1 MHWTWIGRLA
11 PAILSAVLA
20 AQDLKEF
27 EKKITEFSLP
37 NGLHFIV
44 LRRPLAPVVSMVT
57 YVNVGSANDT
67 SGKTGLAHM
76 LEHMA
81 FKGTDSLGTS
91 NWLEEKKTLASIEQI
106 YDKLE
111 AERNKGPRGSKEAAA
126 KLEADLKA
134 AIEKANGF
142 VVKEAYSTLIQENG
156 GVGMNAG
163 TSVDST
169 TYFYSLPSN
178 RLELWFLLTS
188 KVFRQPVMREF
199 YKERDVVREER
210 RMRIESSAQGKMQE
224 TLQMSAFLAH
234 PQRTLIGFS
243 SDIEGLRAKDSEA
256 FFRQHYVPS
265 NMVMVLAG
273 DVDPVKARALAATY
287 FSSLPTGPTPPRVTT
302 EEPKQEGERR
312 ITIETPSQPLIFFGY
327 KRPAAS
333 HPDDA
338 ALNVLANALSS
349 GRTGTLYK
357 ELVEQKKISLAALA
371 SPNFASQK
379 YPGLFMFLAAP
390 SPGKTIDENE
400 KAILEIVERV
410 KKEKYGEEVLSR
422 VKNQV
427 RAGLVR
433 GLESNF
439 GMAIQLASNYM
450 LYGDWRRMFT
460 AIQEIEKVTAE
471 DVRRVAETHF
481 VEAQKSA
488 VFTKAPAAK
497 KEESK

>member
-1 MHWTWIGRLA
+1 MDRRWSWRLA
-11 PAILSAVLA
+11 LLVLPLCLA

-27 EKKITEFSLP
+27 EKKITEFTLP
-37 NGLHFIV
+37 NGLHFII
-44 LRRPLAPVVSMVT
+44 LNRPQAPVVSMVT

-67 SGKTGLAHM
+67 TGKTGLAHM

-81 FKGTDSLGTS
+81 FKGTDTLGTK
-91 NWLEEKKTLASIEQI
+91 NWPEEKKTLALIEQI

-111 AERNKGPRGSKEAAA
+111 AERNKGPRGSKEAIE
-126 KLEADLKA
+126 KLQAELKA
-134 AIEKANGF
+134 AIDKANGF
-142 VVKEAYSTLIQENG
+142 VEKEAYSTLIQENG

-178 RLELWFLLTS
+178 RLEMWFLLTS
-188 KVFRQPVMREF
+188 QVFKQPVMREF

-210 RMRIESSAQGKMQE
+210 RMRIESNSQGKMQE
-224 TLQMSAFLAH
+224 TLQMTAFLAH

-243 SDIEGLRAKDSEA
+243 SDIESLRAKDSEA
-256 FFRQHYVPS
+256 FFKQYYVPS

-273 DVDPVKARALAATY
+273 DVNPTEAKRLADTY
-287 FSSLPTGPTPPRVTT
+287 FGAMAAGVTPPRVIT

-312 ITIETPSQPLIFFGY
+312 IAIETPSQPLIFFGY
-327 KRPAAS
+327 KRPAAT

-338 ALNVLANALSS
+338 ALNVLSSALSS

-357 ELVEQKKISLAALA
+357 ELVEQKKIALAAIA
-371 SPNFASQK
+371 APNFTSQK

-390 SPGKTIDENE
+390 GVGKTIEENE
-400 KAILEIVERV
+400 KAILEVVERV
-410 KKEKYGEEVLSR
+410 KKEKFDDAVLSR
-422 VKNQV
+422 VKNKV

-439 GMAIQLASNYM
+439 GMAMQLASNYM
-450 LYGDWRRMFT
+450 IYGDWRRMFT
-460 AIQEIEKVTAE
+460 QIEEVEKVTA
-471 DVRRVAETHF
+471 DDLRRVAQTYL
-481 VEAQKSA
+481 VEPQKSV
-488 VFTKAPAAK
+488 VFTKAPA
-497 KEESK
+497 KEEKK